1 MGENL
6 MEVTVVSHA
15 GIANRIKNILSAM
28 SVYDKVCTIHE
39 TTNFLFP
46 EIDLVEPPKMIY
58 EEDWRLYV
66 QPHEEQYIDDYK
78 P

>member
-1 MGENL
+1 MKA
-6 MEVTVVSHA
+6 TVVSHA

-28 SVYDKVCTIHE
+28 AVYDEVCTIHE

-46 EIDLVEPPKMIY
+46 EIEKVDPPNMIY

-66 QPHEEQYIDDYK
+66 KPEEEKYIDKFKTIDLI
-78 P
+78 